1 MNKPLLT
8 LALTLSCTA
17 AGAASPPAT
26 LPASVAACLRVTD
39 AGQRLACYD
48 QSVAAL
54 LPATIVAPPA
64 APVAPA
70 AAPAAAVA
78 ATTPAVK
85 APPAAPVPPPVAAP
99 KVAPAVA
106 AAAPVAAPIAAPPAA
121 PAPTFGQEQLSSKH
135 RPPADP
141 ADQTLHAKVTAL
153 RAPVPDTYRI
163 TLDNGQVWQQQES
176 RFGFS
181 LTAGDSVTL
190 GKGAMGSYR
199 LWRDADG
206 PKAWVRVTRIN

>member
-64 APVAPA
+64 APVA
-70 AAPAAAVA
+70 A
-78 ATTPAVK
+78 ATPAIK
-85 APPAAPVPPPVAAP
+85 APPAAPAPPPVAAS
-99 KVAPAVA
+99 KAASAVA
-106 AAAPVAAPIAAPPAA
+106 AAAPVAA
-121 PAPTFGQEQLSSKH
+121 PAPTFGQEQLSSKQ

-206 PKAWVRVTRIN
+206 PKAWVRVTRVN

>member
-64 APVAPA
+64 APVA
-70 AAPAAAVA
+70 A
-78 ATTPAVK
+78 ATPAIK
-85 APPAAPVPPPVAAP
+85 APPAAPAPPPVAAS
-99 KVAPAVA
+99 KAASAVA
-106 AAAPVAAPIAAPPAA
+106 AAAPVAA
-121 PAPTFGQEQLSSKH
+121 PAPTFGQEQLSSKQ

-163 TLDNGQVWQQQES
+163 SLDNGQVWQQQES
-176 RFGFS
+176 RLGFS
-181 LTAGDSVTL
+181 LKVGDTVTL

-206 PKAWVRVTRIN
+206 PKAWVRVTRVN

>member
-64 APVAPA
+64 APVA
-70 AAPAAAVA
+70 A
-78 ATTPAVK
+78 ATPAIK
-85 APPAAPVPPPVAAP
+85 APPAAPAAPPVAAS
-99 KVAPAVA
+99 KAASAVA
-106 AAAPVAAPIAAPPAA
+106 AAAPVAA
-121 PAPTFGQEQLSSKH
+121 PAPTFGQEQLSSKQ

>member
-54 LPATIVAPPA
+54 LPATTVAPPA
-64 APVAPA
+64 APVA
-70 AAPAAAVA
+70 A
-78 ATTPAVK
+78 ATPAIK
-85 APPAAPVPPPVAAP
+85 APPAAPAPPPVAAS
-99 KVAPAVA
+99 KAASAVA
-106 AAAPVAAPIAAPPAA
+106 AAAPVAA
-121 PAPTFGQEQLSSKH
+121 PAPTFGQEQLSSKQ

>member
-8 LALTLSCTA
+8 LALTLTCTA

-54 LPATIVAPPA
+54 LPA

-70 AAPAAAVA
+70 AAPAAPVA

-85 APPAAPVPPPVAAP
+85 AAPAAPAPPPVAAP

-106 AAAPVAAPIAAPPAA
+106 AAAPVAAPIAAPAAA
-121 PAPTFGQEQLSSKH
+121 PAPTFGQEQLSSKQ

-141 ADQTLHAKVTAL
+141 ANQTLHATVTAL
-153 RAPVPDTYRI
+153 RTPIPDNYRI

-176 RFGFS
+176 RLGFS
-181 LTAGDSVTL
+181 LKVGDTVTL

-206 PKAWVRVTRIN
+206 PKAWVRVSRIN

>member
-54 LPATIVAPPA
+54 LPAA
-64 APVAPA
+64 APTAP
-70 AAPAAAVA
+70 VA

-85 APPAAPVPPPVAAP
+85 APPAAPAPPPVAAP
-99 KVAPAVA
+99 KPAAAVA
-106 AAAPVAAPIAAPPAA
+106 AAAPVAAPATAPAAA
-121 PAPTFGQEQLSSKH
+121 PAPTFGQEQLSSKQ

-206 PKAWVRVTRIN
+206 PKAWVRVTRVN

>member
-54 LPATIVAPPA
+54 LPAAAPPA
-64 APVAPA
+64 P
-70 AAPAAAVA
+70 VA

-85 APPAAPVPPPVAAP
+85 APPAAPARSAAMHGLPRASPISVQTCPSTPGASRTVAARRLRLI
-99 KVAPAVA
+99 VCCSASAV
-106 AAAPVAAPIAAPPAA
+106 
-121 PAPTFGQEQLSSKH
+121 QCRSRHRLS
-135 RPPADP
+135 
-141 ADQTLHAKVTAL
+141 
-153 RAPVPDTYRI
+153 
-163 TLDNGQVWQQQES
+163 
-176 RFGFS
+176 
-181 LTAGDSVTL
+181 
-190 GKGAMGSYR
+190 
-199 LWRDADG
+199 
-206 PKAWVRVTRIN
+206 

>member
-64 APVAPA
+64 APVA
-70 AAPAAAVA
+70 A
-78 ATTPAVK
+78 ATPAIK
-85 APPAAPVPPPVAAP
+85 APPAAPAPPPVAAS
-99 KVAPAVA
+99 KAASAVA
-106 AAAPVAAPIAAPPAA
+106 AAAPVAA
-121 PAPTFGQEQLSSKH
+121 PAPTFGQEQLSSKQ

>member
-48 QSVAAL
+48 QTVAAL
-54 LPATIVAPPA
+54 LPA
-64 APVAPA
+64 APVA
-70 AAPAAAVA
+70 
-78 ATTPAVK
+78 
-85 APPAAPVPPPVAAP
+85 PPVAAP
-99 KVAPAVA
+99 KAATAVA

-121 PAPTFGQEQLSSKH
+121 PAPTFGQEQLSSKQ

-141 ADQTLHAKVTAL
+141 ADQTLHATVTAL
-153 RAPVPDTYRI
+153 RTPVPDNYRI
-163 TLDNGQVWQQQES
+163 SLDNDQVWQQQES
-176 RFGFS
+176 RPGFS
-181 LTAGDSVTL
+181 LKIGDTITL

-206 PKAWVRVTRIN
+206 PKAWVRVSRIN

>member
-54 LPATIVAPPA
+54 LPATPVAAPPA
-64 APVAPA
+64 P
-70 AAPAAAVA
+70 VA

-85 APPAAPVPPPVAAP
+85 APPAAPAPPPVAAP

-106 AAAPVAAPIAAPPAA
+106 AAAPAAAPA
-121 PAPTFGQEQLSSKH
+121 PAPTFGQEQLSSKQ

-153 RAPVPDTYRI
+153 RTPIPDTYRI

-206 PKAWVRVTRIN
+206 PKAWVRVTRVN

>member
-54 LPATIVAPPA
+54 LPATTVAPPA
-64 APVAPA
+64 APVA
-70 AAPAAAVA
+70 A
-78 ATTPAVK
+78 ATPAIK
-85 APPAAPVPPPVAAP
+85 APPAAPAPPPVAAS
-99 KVAPAVA
+99 KAASAVA
-106 AAAPVAAPIAAPPAA
+106 AAAPVAAPAAA
-121 PAPTFGQEQLSSKH
+121 PAPAATATFGQEQLSSKQ

>member
-54 LPATIVAPPA
+54 LPAAAPPA
-64 APVAPA
+64 P
-70 AAPAAAVA
+70 VA

-85 APPAAPVPPPVAAP
+85 APPAAPAPPPVAAP
-99 KVAPAVA
+99 KPVAAVA
-106 AAAPVAAPIAAPPAA
+106 AAEPVAAPATAPAAA
-121 PAPTFGQEQLSSKH
+121 PAPTFGQEQLSSKQ

-206 PKAWVRVTRIN
+206 PKAWVRVTRVN

>member
-54 LPATIVAPPA
+54 LPATTVAAPPA
-64 APVAPA
+64 P
-70 AAPAAAVA
+70 VA

-85 APPAAPVPPPVAAP
+85 APPAAPAPPPVAAP

-106 AAAPVAAPIAAPPAA
+106 AAAPAAAPA
-121 PAPTFGQEQLSSKH
+121 PAPTFGQEQLSSKQ

-153 RAPVPDTYRI
+153 RTPIPDTYRI

-206 PKAWVRVTRIN
+206 PKAWVRVTRVN